1 MIANSNITE
10 RSVDSFFDEMEPKS
24 TEFIVTVAGRHVF
37 VFRVTADT
45 ADLYGINNVAR
56 ELIDIVQGGQYP
68 ESWKPFVTSDRR
80 TLAYVANLAA
90 RHTGRY
96 DLVDGE
102 RVDAVPFTQLDF
114 LRMAKTTPHAFDA
127 LRAQVDNFL
136 AVETETA
143 LVAAVKAQKKD

>member
-1 MIANSNITE
+1 MIANSNNSE
-10 RSVDSFFDEMEPKS
+10 RSVDSFFDDMEPKS
-24 TEFIVTVAGRHVF
+24 TEFTVTISGRHVF
-37 VFRVTADT
+37 GFRVTADT

-56 ELIDIVQGGQYP
+56 DLIEIVQDGKYP
-68 ESWKPFVTSDRR
+68 DSWKPFATSDRR

-90 RHTGRY
+90 RHISRHEII
-96 DLVDGE
+96 DGE
-102 RVDAVPFTQLDF
+102 HVEAVPFTQFDF
-114 LRMAKTTPHAFDA
+114 LRMAKVTPHAFDA